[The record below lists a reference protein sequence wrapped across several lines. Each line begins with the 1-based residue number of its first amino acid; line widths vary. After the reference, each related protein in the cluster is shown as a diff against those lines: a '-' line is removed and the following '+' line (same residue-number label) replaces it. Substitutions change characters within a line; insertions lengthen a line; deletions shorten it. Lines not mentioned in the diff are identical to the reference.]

1 MKKKKMIFVISIA
14 GVVVIAA
21 IILAIGQLTGKFP
34 IIRTNKSNNS
44 SVSSNIGGSDSDK
57 NSDENN
63 SSADSSNYNS
73 SGGYQA
79 KHDDIYYIELAKSN
93 PVKIT
98 KAQYDQTQII
108 ENSDTTLTYEQVCA
122 IVGGEGTPMETENQ
136 SIKSYMWTS
145 EDGNG
150 YAKFVFEGGKLV
162 SRAQIGLK

>member
-1 MKKKKMIFVISIA
+1 MKKKKMIFVISIV
-14 GVVVIAA
+14 GVIVIAA

-34 IIRTNKSNNS
+34 IISAHKSNDS
-44 SVSSNIGGSDSDK
+44 SVSSNASGSDSDK
-57 NSDENN
+57 SSDGNG
-63 SSADSSNYNS
+63 SGVDASNYNS

-79 KHDDIYYIELAKSN
+79 KHDDSYYIELAKSN

-108 ENSDTTLTYEQVCA
+108 ENSDTTLTYDQVCA
-122 IVGGEGTPMETENQ
+122 IVGGEGTLMETENQ

-145 EDGNG
+145 EDGSG
-150 YAKFVFEGGKLV
+150 YAKFVFENEKLV